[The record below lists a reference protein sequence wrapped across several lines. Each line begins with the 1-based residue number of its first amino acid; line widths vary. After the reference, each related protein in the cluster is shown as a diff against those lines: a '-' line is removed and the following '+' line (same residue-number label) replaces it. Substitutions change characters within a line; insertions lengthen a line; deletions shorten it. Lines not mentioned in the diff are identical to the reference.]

1 MATNGKQ
8 KKPERNL
15 YAEAFT
21 NQYNLILLGFAAA
34 LSLILWNPLP
44 MIAAAGL
51 ELIFMALVPGT
62 EFFKRYVEMRY
73 REIDAEE
80 RQNAVKA
87 RVERLTPDQQYRY
100 KLTQELVEAT
110 QANIAEHGTGLLDD
124 VSSQLESLQERY
136 LRMMESLNLYE
147 AYLNSVSGGQLNA
160 ALRDLEQQLRN
171 APARLKNSLNERRA
185 ILTKRIERLEHVREN
200 HEVLRTQ
207 LATVQDMLMLI
218 KESSMTIQNPKGIS
232 DQLEG
237 IMSEME
243 MAEEAVRELDDLNA
257 GTATAADFDAELE
270 KAVQAAEVGQ
280 RR

>member
-15 YAEAFT
+15 YVEAFT
-21 NQYNLILLGFAAA
+21 NQYNLILLGFAAI
-34 LSLILWNPLP
+34 LCVLLWNPLP

-62 EFFKRYVEMRY
+62 DLFRRYVDMKY
-73 REIDAEE
+73 REIDEEE
-80 RQNAVKA
+80 RQLALRA

-100 KLTQELVEAT
+100 KLTQELVLAT
-110 QANIAEHGTGLLDD
+110 RENIAEHGTGLLDD
-124 VSSQLESLQERY
+124 VSAQLENLQERY

-147 AYLNSVSGGQLNA
+147 TYLNSVSGGQLHA
-160 ALRDLEQQLRN
+160 ALRDLEQQLGN
-171 APARLKNSLNERRA
+171 APARLKASLSERRT
-185 ILTKRIERLEHVREN
+185 ILQKRIERLEHVREN

-243 MAEEAVRELDDLNA
+243 MAEEAVREVDDLNG
-257 GTATAADFDAELE
+257 GTATVANFDAELA
-270 KAVQAAEVGQ
+270 KAVQAAEVG

>member
-1 MATNGKQ
+1 VATNGKQ

-15 YAEAFT
+15 YVEAFT
-21 NQYNLILLGFAAA
+21 NQYNLILLGFAAI
-34 LSLILWNPLP
+34 LCVLLWNPLP

-62 EFFKRYVEMRY
+62 DLFRRYVDMKY
-73 REIDAEE
+73 REIDEEE
-80 RQNAVKA
+80 RQLALRA

-100 KLTQELVEAT
+100 KLTQELVLAT
-110 QANIAEHGTGLLDD
+110 RENIAEHGTGLLDD
-124 VSSQLESLQERY
+124 VSAQLENLQERY

-147 AYLNSVSGGQLNA
+147 TYLNSVSGGQLHA
-160 ALRDLEQQLRN
+160 ALRDLEQQLGN
-171 APARLKNSLNERRA
+171 APARLKASLSERRT
-185 ILTKRIERLEHVREN
+185 ILQKRIERLEHVREN

-243 MAEEAVRELDDLNA
+243 MAEEAVREVDDLNG
-257 GTATAADFDAELE
+257 GTATVANFDAELA
-270 KAVQAAEVGQ
+270 KAVQAAEVG

>member
-15 YAEAFT
+15 YVEAFT
-21 NQYNLILLGFAAA
+21 NQYNLILLGFAAI
-34 LSLILWNPLP
+34 LCLILWNPLP
-44 MIAAAGL
+44 MIAAAGV

-62 EFFKRYVEMRY
+62 DLFRRYVDMRY
-73 REIDAEE
+73 REIDEEE
-80 RQNAVKA
+80 RQLALKA

-100 KLTQELVEAT
+100 KLTQELVVAT
-110 QANIAEHGTGLLDD
+110 RENIAEHGTGLLDD
-124 VSSQLESLQERY
+124 VSAQLENLQERY

-147 AYLNSVSGGQLNA
+147 TYLNSVSGGQLHA
-160 ALRDLEQQLRN
+160 ALRDLEQQLGN
-171 APARLKNSLNERRA
+171 APARLRTSLGERRT
-185 ILTKRIERLEHVREN
+185 ILQKRIERLEHVGEN

-243 MAEEAVRELDDLNA
+243 MAEEAVREVDDLNG
-257 GTATAADFDAELE
+257 GTATVANFDAELA
-270 KAVQAAEVGQ
+270 KAVQAAEVG